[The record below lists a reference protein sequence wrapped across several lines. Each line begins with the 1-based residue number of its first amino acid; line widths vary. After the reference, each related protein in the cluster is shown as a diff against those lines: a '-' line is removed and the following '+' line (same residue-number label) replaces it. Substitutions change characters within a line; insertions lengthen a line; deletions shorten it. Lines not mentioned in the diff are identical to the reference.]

1 MKHIEMVIIGAGPA
15 GISAAIEAAKSGM
28 KVTVLDENNKAGGR
42 IFSQLNDGLKIV
54 NGEVQ
59 GPDFKKG
66 TNLLTE
72 FLANSHHIDYQNN
85 AQVIGIFPNKEL
97 AYHRNG
103 RLFRIRYKG
112 LIIATGAYERSVPF
126 PGWTLPGVYT
136 AGGTQSLI
144 KMQGILPG
152 KKFLLAGTGP
162 LQLVLANQII
172 EAGGE
177 VVAILEAGDTHSW
190 FRTVRAIWGN
200 WRLLAEG
207 IGYLTRIK
215 KAKVPIL
222 RNHLITE
229 CTGQERV
236 ETAKI
241 AECDNQWRP
250 IPATARSV
258 EVDTICL
265 GYGFIPSVDLS
276 RLAGCEHRFEARL
289 GGWVP
294 ERNTSMQTTIP
305 HVYSVGDGSG
315 VAGNVVAGLEGR
327 IAGIDAAQS
336 FGYLSRKSAE
346 LLQKPFFKTL
356 RKLSRF
362 RRYLDDISTPRP
374 GLYELANEET
384 LICRCEEINLGAIK
398 EAIQEVK
405 PKDINELKRVTRSG
419 MGHCQHKMC
428 GHVLQEIMAAQLRVS
443 LSEIGALRPRPP
455 IKPVPLGV
463 FEDKEML

>member
-28 KVTVLDENNKAGGR
+28 KITVLDENNKAGGR

-54 NGEVQ
+54 SGEGQ

-72 FLANSHHIDYQNN
+72 FLANSHHIEYLNN

-103 RLFRIRYKG
+103 RLFRIHYKG
-112 LIIATGAYERSVPF
+112 LIIATGAFERSVPF

-136 AGGTQSLI
+136 AGGTQTLI

-152 KKFLLAGTGP
+152 KRFLLAGTGP

-177 VVAILEAGDTHSW
+177 VVAILEAGDTGNW
-190 FRTVRAIWGN
+190 FEAMQAIWGN
-200 WRLLAEG
+200 WSLMVDG
-207 IGYLTRIK
+207 IRYLSGIR
-215 KAKVPIL
+215 KARVPIL
-222 RNHLITE
+222 RNHLILE
-229 CTGQERV
+229 ALGEEEV
-236 ETAKI
+236 EKATFAK
-241 AECDNQWRP
+241 CDQNWKP
-250 IPATARSV
+250 IVSTSQTI

-265 GYGFIPSVDLS
+265 GYGFVPSVDLT
-276 RLAGCEHRFEARL
+276 RLAGCQHRFEVHL

-294 ERNTSMQTTIP
+294 ERDATMMTSET

-315 VAGNVVAGLEGR
+315 VAGSVVAGLEGR
-327 IAGIDAAQS
+327 IAGIAAAQS
-336 FGYLSRKSAE
+336 FGYLSQKATE
-346 LLQKPFFKTL
+346 LLQNPFLKAL
-356 RKLSRF
+356 RKLNRF
-362 RRYLDDISTPRP
+362 RRYLDEMSSPRS
-374 GLYELANEET
+374 GLYELANDET
-384 LICRCEEINLGAIK
+384 LICRCEEINLGTIKKTIK
-398 EAIQEVK
+398 EEA
-405 PKDINELKRVTRSG
+405 PTNINELKRSTRAG

-428 GHVLQEIMAAQLRVS
+428 GHVIQEIMAAQLRVS
-443 LSEIGALRPRPP
+443 SSEIGALRPRPP
-455 IKPVPLGV
+455 IKPVPLGI
-463 FEDKEML
+463 FENQEML

>member
-15 GISAAIEAAKSGM
+15 GISAAIEACKTGM
-28 KVTVLDENNKAGGR
+28 KVTVLDENSKAGGR
-42 IFSQLNDGLKIV
+42 IFSQIS
-54 NGEVQ
+54 EEIQ
-59 GPDFKKG
+59 YSETSIHGPDFKKG
-66 TNLLTE
+66 AKLISE
-72 FLANSHHIDYQNN
+72 FLEHKSNIEFLEN
-85 AQVIGIFPNKEL
+85 AQVFGLFPNKEL

-103 RLFRIRYKG
+103 KLFRIRYKG
-112 LIIATGAYERSVPF
+112 LIIATGAFERSVPF

-136 AGGTQSLI
+136 AGGTQTLI

-152 KKFLLAGTGP
+152 KRFLLAGTGP

-177 VVAILEAGDTHSW
+177 VVAILEAGNTGNR
-190 FRTVRAIWGN
+190 FRAARAVWGN
-200 WRLLAEG
+200 WDLMVDG
-207 IGYLTRIK
+207 IRYLNGIR

-222 RNHLITE
+222 RNHLITG
-229 CTGQERV
+229 CTGQEQV

-250 IPATARSV
+250 IKATTHTV

-336 FGYLSRKSAE
+336 FGYLSLQSAE
-346 LLQKPFFKTL
+346 LLQKPFFTAL
-356 RKLSRF
+356 RKLNRF
-362 RRYLDDISTPRP
+362 RRYLDDMSTPRP
-374 GLYELANEET
+374 GLYELANDET
-384 LICRCEEINLGAIK
+384 LICRCEEINLGTIKKTIK
-398 EAIQEVK
+398 EEA
-405 PKDINELKRVTRSG
+405 PKNINELKRSTRAG

-428 GHVLQEIMAAQLRVS
+428 GHALQEIMAAQLGINPYEV
-443 LSEIGALRPRPP
+443 GAIRPRPP
-455 IKPVPLGV
+455 IKPVPLGI
-463 FEDKEML
+463 FENQDML